1 MFDKLRKSI
10 VDAVQEGQLKL
21 GYRSETIRLYYPLA
35 SLCLLT
41 EKEMSAEDMTAAL
54 EKFAGENERELGRI
68 EVSRKGERFCLAVPP
83 QGAQW
88 VHEHTNPNGFLAD
101 FIRTIGRPWLHD
113 GGIAGAVSQALRPC
127 AGGKSCTTGS
137 LTGSSSLRTANRMNI
152 ATASPTRAGHLT
164 YHRFTREDY
173 EAFGF

>member
-88 VHEHTNPNGFLAD
+88 VHEHTDLNGFLAD
-101 FIRTIGRPWLHD
+101 FIRTIGRHGCTMEELLAQFHKHSDHVRVEELHNGEFDWLIEFED
-113 GGIAGAVSQALRPC
+113 GDPDEYRYCIADEG
-127 AGGKSCTTGS
+127 
-137 LTGSSSLRTANRMNI
+137 
-152 ATASPTRAGHLT
+152 GHLT

>member
-35 SLCLLT
+35 SLCMLT
-41 EKEMSAEDMTAAL
+41 GKEMSTADMTAAL

-101 FIRTIGRPWLHD
+101 FIRTIGQHGCTMEELLAQFHKHSDLVRVEELHNGEFDWLIEFED
-113 GGIAGAVSQALRPC
+113 GDPDEYRYCIADEG
-127 AGGKSCTTGS
+127 
-137 LTGSSSLRTANRMNI
+137 
-152 ATASPTRAGHLT
+152 GHLT

>member
-35 SLCLLT
+35 SLCMLT

-101 FIRTIGRPWLHD
+101 FIRTIGRH
-113 GGIAGAVSQALRPC
+113 G
-127 AGGKSCTTGS
+127 
-137 LTGSSSLRTANRMNI
+137 
-152 ATASPTRAGHLT
+152 
-164 YHRFTREDY
+164 
-173 EAFGF
+173 

>member
-54 EKFAGENERELGRI
+54 EKFAEENERELGRI
-68 EVSRKGERFCLAVPP
+68 EVSRRGERFCLAVPP
-83 QGAQW
+83 QG
-88 VHEHTNPNGFLAD
+88 E
-101 FIRTIGRPWLHD
+101 IGRAH
-113 GGIAGAVSQALRPC
+113 V
-127 AGGKSCTTGS
+127 
-137 LTGSSSLRTANRMNI
+137 
-152 ATASPTRAGHLT
+152 
-164 YHRFTREDY
+164 
-173 EAFGF
+173 

>member
-1 MFDKLRKSI
+1 MPHIKDYTGKRAHMIGIGGSSMSGLAGML
-10 VDAVQEGQLKL
+10 VKL
-21 GYRSETIRLYYPLA
+21 GVRVTGSDSARSY
-35 SLCLLT
+35 
-41 EKEMSAEDMTAAL
+41 MTDAL

-68 EVSRKGERFCLAVPP
+68 EVSRRGERFCLAVPP

-101 FIRTIGRPWLHD
+101 FIRTIGRHGCTMEELLAQFHKHSDHVRVEELHNGEFDWLIEFED
-113 GGIAGAVSQALRPC
+113 GEPDEYRYCIADEG
-127 AGGKSCTTGS
+127 
-137 LTGSSSLRTANRMNI
+137 
-152 ATASPTRAGHLT
+152 GHLT